1 MEISVVELMDPRAD
15 ESLVDA
21 IELEELS
28 TDGDALV
35 VDSEVLELEAMD
47 VTGSEELVTDRE
59 VLVSGVKVA
68 DSDVVAAELEITDS
82 EVVAARL
89 VDMVVDSDN
98 SEAEVTDSDDDVVL
112 SELDVG
118 ASGVEVD
125 VSSVVVDG

>member
-1 MEISVVELMDPRAD
+1 VEISVVELMDPRAD